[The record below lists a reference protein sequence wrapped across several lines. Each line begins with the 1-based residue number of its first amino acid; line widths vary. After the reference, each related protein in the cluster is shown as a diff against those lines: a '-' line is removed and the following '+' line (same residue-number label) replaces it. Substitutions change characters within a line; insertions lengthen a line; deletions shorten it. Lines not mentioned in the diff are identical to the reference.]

1 MSTRGCV
8 AIAQGDGWLGV
19 YNHSDSYPTW
29 LGKQLW
35 NHLQGKDLKQFA
47 DELLSYD
54 DWREYLAGG
63 VCEYC
68 GEKAGQPH
76 SISGV
81 IFMGPP
87 ISPEVQRNLDQTG
100 YRDPEAKHHEHGEGA
115 ADQMT
120 DQDANALFIE
130 WVYVVAPKSG
140 CITVFANAETA
151 KLQPGQHGTWS
162 EPYTIKGLDDGTV
175 MKHGGQY
182 WIHEPVAQFLVA
194 GPEPDW
200 ERVQCGEYLERCH
213 HVEGYH
219 ERR

>member
-29 LGKQLW
+29 LGKNLW
-35 NHLQGKDLKQFA
+35 EHLQGKDLQQFA
-47 DELLSYD
+47 KELLSYG
-54 DWREYLAGG
+54 DWQEYLNGG

-68 GEKAGQPH
+68 GKKRGQPH
-76 SISGV
+76 TISGV
-81 IFMGPP
+81 IFIKPF
-87 ISPEVQRNLDQTG
+87 IPEVLRNLDRTG

-120 DQDANALFIE
+120 DQNADPLFIE

-140 CITVFANAETA
+140 CITVFANAKTA

-162 EPYTIKGLDDGTV
+162 EPYTIEELDGTV
-175 MKHGGQY
+175 RHQGGGF
-182 WIHEPVAQFLVA
+182 WVHKLAAQFLVA

-200 ERVQCGEYLERCH
+200 GRVECGDTLERCGH
-213 HVEGYH
+213 IEGYH
-219 ERR
+219 ERN